1 MSRLEPLWRG
11 SSSSRKKVTKT
22 YIFLCRMGPKLTSKD
37 IEDSLS
43 YPSALGE
50 SCECEVV
57 GINFPQI

>member
-1 MSRLEPLWRG
+1 MKGETSIGEKQK
-11 SSSSRKKVTKT
+11 KKVTKT